1 MRLITHKKTYQVKE
15 TIIVGPVEFYSRLN
29 NAFIDAIK
37 FDANGKLIDEN
48 TQQFLRQLLQN
59 LVNWT

>member
-1 MRLITHKKTYQVKE
+1 VKE

-59 LVNWT
+59 LVNWTRKLKR

>member
-1 MRLITHKKTYQVKE
+1 MKE
-15 TIIVGPVEFYSRLN
+15 TIIVGRPVEFYSRLN
-29 NAFIDAIK
+29 NVFINAVK

-59 LVNWT
+59 LVNWTRKLKR

>member
-1 MRLITHKKTYQVKE
+1 MKE
-15 TIIVGPVEFYSRLN
+15 TIIVGPVKFYSRLN

-37 FDANGKLIDEN
+37 FDANEKLIDEN